1 MEEKPEGERDQGQ
14 AWVLSLWLLWERN
27 LHKEAVFPGSVAQ
40 EASKVNPEQLVKGS
54 PVILMNRGRNMMGQK
69 PD

>member
-1 MEEKPEGERDQGQ
+1 M
-14 AWVLSLWLLWERN
+14 WLRRLQK
-27 LHKEAVFPGSVAQ
+27 L
-40 EASKVNPEQLVKGS
+40 KVNPEQLVKGS